1 MRSKTFRKTMLSQ
14 AIIAGLSLGA
24 TGTALAAPDSDFYL
38 TGNSVTIG
46 GNVASV
52 STNGVIST
60 TTVTR
65 ATNTSTLPNVTLPL
79 ADLQTAGNH
88 TIRLGLQATLGS
100 SILEVRLGVV
110 TLSTNASGDIT
121 AFELL
126 DSAGDPGFEK
136 TYAWV
141 RLSGN
146 VTVTTEFDVPAGMVT
161 RSGNNLTLNMSTII
175 NEISAQGGIADA
187 LAAFTTTGTISYKL
201 AIYQTAGTEGP
212 AAARLGHYNAANTP
226 AFVHSG
232 QTVKWNDATL
242 DGNFTG
248 ASVLSGSLIIQAAGT
263 PPVEPEEPD
272 DTTTVDESD
281 INDLEDETE
290 AVDQEVDDQIDS
302 GNVTTETV
310 TKTVTV
316 ANKAATQT
324 STLVTG
330 STTGTI
336 STPNTLNVLVAATG
350 SAQTGGKVANS
361 TTTAD
366 KTAVTA
372 STKTII
378 KDTGKLLTTIADS
391 GTTITTEQKTQV
403 QNIIVNLAGAAKNI
417 TGGATGKT
425 ATALEMKKDMEAAF
439 KAATKLKVP
448 LSDETQTVI
457 KEAAV
462 SIQVAALAELT
473 GKNSEELTQEDLQAA
488 FNDPVTREKVLAASP
503 TLPNANPRSE
513 EDVTNDINNYIAQNY
528 PQRPTGTTDYTPPP
542 PPGLSSLSLTPVTTT
557 AIVPFTGFS
566 IGEQVTF
573 TLIGENGAGVSLSLQ
588 VPQLMAATDTEA
600 NTITISGDT
609 TNLNSATATLDI
621 SVGDTTFKVAPLG
634 LKAVPAG
641 LSPTINVQPDGRM
654 IMINSDGTALE
665 IAATANDIIAMSF
678 ALNDLGYPI
687 TNRDDGSFEL
697 ALAGNDKFTGAFAY
711 EDLSSDSTVACGDM
725 TFTPADV
732 EVNQPDYV
740 FTASCAN
747 GVSQSIVPFVA
758 ETGFYDSVDNAGIL
772 VSTDRNTGIITVAGI
787 GKFKPSFFSTAPTDA
802 EAEYQA
808 QNADSLG
815 FAYMP
820 TDVNGDGRM
829 DYKLITGTRTQ
840 VMYAVP

>member
-232 QTVKWNDATL
+232 QTVNWNDATL

-281 INDLEDETE
+281 INDLEDETV
-290 AVDQEVDDQIDS
+290 AVDQEVDD
-302 GNVTTETV
+302 
-310 TKTVTV
+310 
-316 ANKAATQT
+316 
-324 STLVTG
+324 
-330 STTGTI
+330 
-336 STPNTLNVLVAATG
+336 
-350 SAQTGGKVANS
+350 
-361 TTTAD
+361 
-366 KTAVTA
+366 
-372 STKTII
+372 
-378 KDTGKLLTTIADS
+378 
-391 GTTITTEQKTQV
+391 
-403 QNIIVNLAGAAKNI
+403 
-417 TGGATGKT
+417 
-425 ATALEMKKDMEAAF
+425 
-439 KAATKLKVP
+439 
-448 LSDETQTVI
+448 
-457 KEAAV
+457 
-462 SIQVAALAELT
+462 
-473 GKNSEELTQEDLQAA
+473 
-488 FNDPVTREKVLAASP
+488 
-503 TLPNANPRSE
+503 
-513 EDVTNDINNYIAQNY
+513 
-528 PQRPTGTTDYTPPP
+528 
-542 PPGLSSLSLTPVTTT
+542 
-557 AIVPFTGFS
+557 
-566 IGEQVTF
+566 
-573 TLIGENGAGVSLSLQ
+573 
-588 VPQLMAATDTEA
+588 
-600 NTITISGDT
+600 
-609 TNLNSATATLDI
+609 
-621 SVGDTTFKVAPLG
+621 
-634 LKAVPAG
+634 
-641 LSPTINVQPDGRM
+641 
-654 IMINSDGTALE
+654 
-665 IAATANDIIAMSF
+665 
-678 ALNDLGYPI
+678 
-687 TNRDDGSFEL
+687 
-697 ALAGNDKFTGAFAY
+697 
-711 EDLSSDSTVACGDM
+711 
-725 TFTPADV
+725 
-732 EVNQPDYV
+732 
-740 FTASCAN
+740 
-747 GVSQSIVPFVA
+747 
-758 ETGFYDSVDNAGIL
+758 
-772 VSTDRNTGIITVAGI
+772 
-787 GKFKPSFFSTAPTDA
+787 
-802 EAEYQA
+802 
-808 QNADSLG
+808 
-815 FAYMP
+815 
-820 TDVNGDGRM
+820 
-829 DYKLITGTRTQ
+829 
-840 VMYAVP
+840 